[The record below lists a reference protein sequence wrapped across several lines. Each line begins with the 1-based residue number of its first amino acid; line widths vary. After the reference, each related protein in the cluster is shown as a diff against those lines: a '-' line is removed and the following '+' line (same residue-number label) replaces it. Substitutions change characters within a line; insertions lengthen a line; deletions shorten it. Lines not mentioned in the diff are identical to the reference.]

1 MSAFVARK
9 VEVGRLVAAI
19 GRAAQ
24 GDPSLVL
31 VGADAGVGK
40 SRLLSHV
47 AGIAAAEGAT
57 AITSYC
63 VDLGDVGLPY
73 LPFADAL
80 VQLHEGDHQDAVAD
94 VARTRPALARLLP
107 RLGAAPPEIEDE
119 ASRLQLFDGIA
130 ASLALGGAP
139 GRPLVLVLEDLHWAD
154 P

>member
-63 VDLGDVGLPY
+63 VDLGDVGL
-73 LPFADAL
+73 DRKS
-80 VQLHEGDHQDAVAD
+80 VV
-94 VARTRPALARLLP
+94 
-107 RLGAAPPEIEDE
+107 
-119 ASRLQLFDGIA
+119 
-130 ASLALGGAP
+130 
-139 GRPLVLVLEDLHWAD
+139 
-154 P
+154 